1 MTKKKTKQTDNNHLE
16 IVKKTDE
23 LALDDID
30 MSGNKPVPIE
40 KLLKWRKQGLTYEEI
55 GELAG
60 TSKQASH
67 QRLKPYKDAIENL
80 PFFKDNRADIFAI
93 LQSLILSSLT
103 EEDIKS
109 MAPASR
115 ITAAAI
121 LYDKE
126 RLERGLNPGSD
137 NKVQVSMNFTY
148 NDNKQTIDIT
158 SDNDD

>member
-1 MTKKKTKQTDNNHLE
+1 MTKKKIKQTENNPHE
-16 IVKKTDE
+16 IVINTGE

-30 MSGNKPVPIE
+30 ISGNKPVPIE

-60 TSKQASH
+60 ISKQASH
-67 QRLKPYKDAIENL
+67 QRLKPFRDAIENL
-80 PFFKDNRADIFAI
+80 PSFRKHRADILAL
-93 LQSLILSSLT
+93 LQSMLLSSLT

-115 ITAAAI
+115 ITGAAI

-126 RLERGLNPGSD
+126 RIERGEHTGQGNTV
-137 NKVQVSMNFTY
+137 NVQMNFSMP
-148 NDNKQTIDIT
+148 DKDK
-158 SDNDD
+158 